1 MLEPPSEELLRRL
14 QSAKLCKPSD
24 LRRARRIVN
33 RLARDLPAFDS
44 VWIDALVQLRVITP
58 YQARVLE
65 SETPAALLL
74 GDFLLLDEIGR
85 STRSTTWLARNLH
98 DRSHSVLKRV
108 ASSSES
114 HQRLVLAARQLAT
127 LTGDFEHP
135 HLVAPFHCW
144 EIDGGVAFLSRW
156 VQGVPLGELLVRRGR
171 FPSRIV
177 TELGKQLT
185 EGLAA
190 WHDRGGLHGD
200 IRLSHVRIDP
210 TGRAILVE
218 AGLRPVIEPEIT
230 LHAPLALD
238 AYDGIAPELIGI
250 GKAPAPAADWY
261 GLGCLL
267 WQLLT
272 GRPPFAVADPLAKLA
287 AHQTRTIE
295 DVREWAPEAPVAL
308 AELIHKLTHR
318 DPSRRPHDAGEIL
331 ATFQRFPSVGRSG
344 LLRFRQRFNPSVP
357 HLQQVSARRSMF
369 WPAAVATSALALAGV
384 VWLSDS
390 GRRGELL
397 SIADGWLGRSVPVS
411 PAEESP
417 PPDPRGGLLPLPA
430 PGADGVVILSETGPY
445 AVDTLQHSGPIQMIG
460 ASHVCPEILVRDEPL
475 RITCE
480 TLRIQNVHFRRDT
493 AWPTSKPLK
502 SLLVAQTQQIEI
514 HDATWDLGDP
524 PPRRREESPPFGV
537 AWRVIEPLDVA
548 AGQMRLRN
556 AVFRGVG
563 TAIYS
568 SEAARTINVQNSLRI
583 GGDAWFGFRVSAAQ
597 PPVVLTLANSTVR
610 DSQTLL
616 RCQPHPAAPADIQL
630 RVSTVDCVLAVS
642 TPAGALLK
650 LLTEAEPALRP
661 TDIAWSGE
669 STLIPDGV
677 PLVTW
682 QPQVDSAQ
690 QPGGVVETDAWVMDG
705 LVLGRWTFS
714 GLPTASAR
722 DSALIDTDIPRRS
735 STFPGVIAERFQGC
749 QGGAAP
755 ELAEGPLRPEALD

>member
-14 QSAKLCKPSD
+14 QSANLCKPSD
-24 LRRARRIVN
+24 LRRARRIVK

-58 YQARVLE
+58 HQARVLE
-65 SETPAALLL
+65 SEAPSELLI
-74 GDFLLLDEIGR
+74 GDYLLLDEIGR
-85 STRSTTWLARNLH
+85 STRSTTWLARNRH
-98 DRSHSVLKRV
+98 DRTHAVLKRV
-108 ASSSES
+108 DSSSENR
-114 HQRLVLAARQLAT
+114 QRLVSAARDLAT
-127 LTGDFEHP
+127 LTGDFAHP
-135 HLVAPFHCW
+135 QLVAPFHCW
-144 EIDGGVAFLSRW
+144 ELDGGVAFLSRW
-156 VQGVPLGELLVRRGR
+156 IQGVPLGELLVRRGR

-177 TELGKQLT
+177 AELGKQLT

-190 WHDRGGLHGD
+190 WHARGGIHGD

-250 GKAPAPAADWY
+250 GKTPTPAADWY

-267 WQLLT
+267 WQLLA

-295 DVREWAPEAPVAL
+295 DVREWAPEAPAAL
-308 AELIHKLTHR
+308 AELIQNLTQR
-318 DPSRRPHDAGEIL
+318 DPARRPRDAGGIL
-331 ATFQRFPSVGRSG
+331 TTLQRFPTVGRQG
-344 LLRFRQRFNPSVP
+344 LLRFRQRFNPAVP
-357 HLQQVSARRSMF
+357 HLQQISAHRSVG
-369 WPAAVATSALALAGV
+369 WPVAATTGVLALAGV
-384 VWLSDS
+384 VWLSDA

-397 SIADGWLGRSVPVS
+397 SIADGWLGLPVPS
-411 PAEESP
+411 SAPAEVV

-430 PGADGVVILSETGPY
+430 PGADGVIVLAEAGPY
-445 AVDTLQHSGPIQMIG
+445 AVDVIQHTGPLQLIG
-460 ASHVCPEILVRDEPL
+460 APNVCPEILVRDEPL
-475 RITCE
+475 RLTSE

-493 AWPTSKPLK
+493 AWPTSRPLK
-502 SLLVAQTQQIEI
+502 SLVVAQAQQIEI

-524 PPRRREESPPFGV
+524 PPRRRNEAPPFGI

-556 AVFRGVG
+556 TVFRGVG
-563 TAIYS
+563 TAIYAS
-568 SEAARTINVQNSLRI
+568 DAARKIDVQNSLRI
-583 GGDAWFGFRVSAAQ
+583 GGTAWFGLRMSSGQ
-597 PPVVLTLANSTVR
+597 PPVHVTLANSTVR
-610 DSQTLL
+610 DCDALL
-616 RCQPHPAAPADIQL
+616 RCQPDPASPTDLPL
-630 RVSTVDCVLAVS
+630 RVTTVDCVLAVS
-642 TPAGALLK
+642 TKSGALLQV
-650 LLTEAEPALRP
+650 LSEAEPVLSP
-661 TDIAWSGE
+661 TDLVWSGE
-669 STLIPDGV
+669 STLIPDGI

-682 QPQVDSAQ
+682 QPQSPTAEH
-690 QPGGVVETDAWVMDG
+690 PGGVVDTDAWVMDG

-735 STFPGVIAERFQGC
+735 STFPGVIAERFQSC
-749 QGGAAP
+749 QGGTVP
-755 ELAEGPLRPEALD
+755 EFAEGPLRLETLE